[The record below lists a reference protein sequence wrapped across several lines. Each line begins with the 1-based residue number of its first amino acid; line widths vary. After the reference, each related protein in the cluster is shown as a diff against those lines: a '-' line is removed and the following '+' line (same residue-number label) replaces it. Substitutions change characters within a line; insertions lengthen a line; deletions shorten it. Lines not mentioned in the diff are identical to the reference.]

1 MKIIKKRA
9 FASLIDEFLFA
20 TPIALLQLKFP
31 DLLAVEGWV
40 LGILFIPF
48 LLRDVV
54 FRNASIGKRLF
65 GIAIYTKDW
74 KKPSIK
80 CLMMRSFCTATV
92 SYVSLCAGKDM
103 LSVLDW
109 ERDTLGAYVIDMK
122 VYKELSEK
130 ALEMSGDFSQNMS
143 ELYNAYLR
151 DLYAK

>member
-9 FASLIDEFLFA
+9 FASLIDGFLFA

-31 DLLAVEGWV
+31 NLLAGKGWM
-40 LGILFIPF
+40 LAIIFIPF

-54 FRNASIGKRLF
+54 FRNASIGKRLL

-74 KKPSIK
+74 EKPSLK
-80 CLMMRSFCTATV
+80 CLMLRSFCTATV
-92 SYVSLCAGKDM
+92 SYVRLCSGGNK

-130 ALEMSGDFSQNMS
+130 ANQMNGEFPKNMS
-143 ELYNAYLR
+143 DLYNAYLR
-151 DLYAK
+151 NLYA

>member
-1 MKIIKKRA
+1 MKIIKKRV
-9 FASLIDEFLFA
+9 FAALIDGFLFA

-31 DLLAVEGWV
+31 NLLVGKGWTLV
-40 LGILFIPF
+40 ILFIPF
-48 LLRDVV
+48 LLRDIV

-80 CLMMRSFCTATV
+80 CLMLRSFCTATV
-92 SYVSLCAGKDM
+92 SYVSLCTGKDK

-122 VYKELSEK
+122 IYKELYEK
-130 ALEMSGDFSQNMS
+130 ALEMSGDFSKNMS